1 MKINLRN
8 MSLMMILLLI
18 LASCG
23 GNKEKVNENE
33 TENKAETGEMSEDTS
48 EAKLVIEDVL
58 GRKIELDKPMDKVI
72 IQGSGSGGPFMTMMY
87 LDRDNFYKK
96 IAAMDDGIK
105 LHRNDLY
112 QRLVDKIPELDNVK
126 RVSNFADNDFSLEE
140 LLSIDADGIIAPV
153 SFKAQLDTIEDKI
166 GLPIIY
172 VDYHNQDF
180 DDHLKSTEIIAKATG
195 LDKNLDKLNGFYKE
209 KIDSMKERLEDVS
222 NKPRVYLEH
231 GYEGEHAYGNSYGNE
246 MMWGKIINDAGG
258 YNLTG
263 EVLGEKEA
271 TPVSEEFVLSQDPD
285 MIFITGAEWIEKPES
300 MKMGFGIS
308 PEDVNKKL
316 DKYKTRNGWQDLT
329 AMNAKNVYVIGQNL
343 ARDMCDFYA
352 YETLAKTFHP
362 ELFEDID
369 PEADMED
376 FYKNFMPIE
385 YQGTWFSKYE

>member
-1 MKINLRN
+1 MKIKLRN
-8 MSLMMILLLI
+8 IGLMIIFLLV

-87 LDRDNFYKK
+87 LDKENFYKK

-112 QRLVDKIPELDNVK
+112 QRLVDKIPELDNIK

-153 SFKAQLDTIEDKI
+153 SYKAQLDTIEDKI
-166 GLPIIY
+166 GIPILY

-209 KIDSMKERLEDVS
+209 KIDSMKERLKDVI
-222 NKPRVYLEH
+222 NKPKVYLEH

-263 EVLGEKEA
+263 DVIGEKEA

-300 MKMGFGIS
+300 MKMGFGIR
-308 PEDVNKKL
+308 PEDVSKKL
-316 DKYKTRNGWQDLT
+316 DKYKTRNGWKDLT
-329 AMNAKNVYVIGQNL
+329 AMKKKNVYVIGQNL

-362 ELFEDID
+362 ELFKDVD
-369 PEADMED
+369 PEADMKE
-376 FYKNFMPIE
+376 FYENFMPIE

>member
-1 MKINLRN
+1 MKNKLRN
-8 MSLMMILLLI
+8 ICLMIIFLLV

-23 GNKEKVNENE
+23 GNKEEESKTKAKTKSEE
-33 TENKAETGEMSEDTS
+33 TTEDKSET
-48 EAKLVIEDVL
+48 KLVIEDVL
-58 GRKIELDKPMDKVI
+58 GRKVELDKPMDKVI

-87 LDRDNFYKK
+87 LDKENFYKK
-96 IAAMDDGIK
+96 IAAMDDGIRRD
-105 LHRNDLY
+105 RNDLY
-112 QRLVDKIPELDNVK
+112 QRLVDKIPELDDVK

-153 SFKAQLDTIEDKI
+153 SYKAQLDAIEDKI

-180 DDHLKSTEIIAKATG
+180 DDHLKSTEIIAKVTG
-195 LDKNLDKLNGFYKE
+195 LDENLDKLNGFYKE
-209 KIDSMKERLEDVS
+209 KIDSMKERLKEASD
-222 NKPRVYLEH
+222 KPRIYLEH

-263 EVLGEKEA
+263 EVLGEREA

-285 MIFITGAEWIEKPES
+285 MIFITGAEWVEKPES

-308 PEDVNKKL
+308 PEDVSKKI
-316 DKYKTRNGWQDLT
+316 DKYKTRNGWKDLT
-329 AMNAKNVYVIGQNL
+329 AMKEKNVYVIGQNL
-343 ARDMCDFYA
+343 VRDMCDFYA

-362 ELFEDID
+362 ELFKDVD
-369 PEADMED
+369 PEADMKE
-376 FYKNFMPIE
+376 FYENFMPIE

>member
-1 MKINLRN
+1 MKNKLRN
-8 MSLMMILLLI
+8 IGLMIIFLLVLT
-18 LASCG
+18 SCG
-23 GNKEKVNENE
+23 GNKEE
-33 TENKAETGEMSEDTS
+33 ENKTEAKTKSEEITEDKS
-48 EAKLVIEDVL
+48 KAKLVIEDVL
-58 GRKIELDKPMDKVI
+58 GRKVELDKPMEKVI
-72 IQGSGSGGPFMTMMY
+72 LQGSGSGGPFMTMMY
-87 LDRDNFYKK
+87 LDKDNFYKK
-96 IAAMDDGIK
+96 IAAMDDGIR

-112 QRLVDKIPELDNVK
+112 QRLVDKIPELDDIK

-153 SFKAQLDTIEDKI
+153 SYKAQLDTIEDKI

-180 DDHLKSTEIIAKATG
+180 DDHLKSTEIIAKAIG

-209 KIDSMKERLEDVS
+209 KINSMKERLKYVS
-222 NKPRVYLEH
+222 NKPKVYLEH

-263 EVLGEKEA
+263 DVLGEKEA

-285 MIFITGAEWIEKPES
+285 MIFITGAEWIEKPDS

-308 PEDVNKKL
+308 PEDVSKKL
-316 DKYKTRNGWQDLT
+316 DKYKTRNGWKDLT
-329 AMNAKNVYVIGQNL
+329 AMKEKNVYVIGQNL

-362 ELFEDID
+362 ELFKDVD
-369 PEADMED
+369 PEADMKE
-376 FYKNFMPIE
+376 FYENFMPIE